1 MLTWRVCHAGTLY
14 ILPGSHAAPPGGGP
28 APPAPAPAAG
38 CDPAGA
44 YVATVRAGAAVV
56 LSDAVLHASGRNL
69 SAAPRRAWMPQLAAA
84 PVLRADG
91 GPLALAVPLAPQR
104 TRAQPRRKT
113 PARNG
118 CA

>member
-1 MLTWRVCHAGTLY
+1 MLTWRACGAGTLY
-14 ILPGSHAAPPGGGP
+14 ILPGSHAAHLGGRP
-28 APPAPAPAAG
+28 APPAG
-38 CDPAGA
+38 YDVAGA

>member
-1 MLTWRVCHAGTLY
+1 MLTWRACGAGTLY
-14 ILPGSHAAPPGGGP
+14 ILPGSHAAQPGGGP
-28 APPAPAPAAG
+28 APPAPAAG
-38 CDPAGA
+38 CDAAGA

-69 SAAPRRAWMPQLAAA
+69 SAEPRRAWMPQLAAA

-113 PARNG
+113 A
-118 CA
+118 AAHE